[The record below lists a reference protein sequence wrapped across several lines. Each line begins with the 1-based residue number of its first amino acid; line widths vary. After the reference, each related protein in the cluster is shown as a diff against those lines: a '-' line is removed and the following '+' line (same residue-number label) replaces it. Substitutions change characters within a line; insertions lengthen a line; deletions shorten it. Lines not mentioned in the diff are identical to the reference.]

1 MNKKRREE
9 KEKQN
14 LFFYFT
20 EKIRMFAFNEVGWS
34 RRRGMGN
41 AERQSFSGGMLDDL
55 LFGSGASLNY
65 ETCTTTFVDRLLLSA
80 TSADHRN
87 RILEL
92 IKLQIA
98 ITSINS
104 KILH

>member
-1 MNKKRREE
+1 MKLDGR
-9 KEKQN
+9 
-14 LFFYFT
+14 
-20 EKIRMFAFNEVGWS
+20 VGEAWETQ
-34 RRRGMGN
+34 RGN
-41 AERQSFSGGMLDDL
+41 PSPGGMLDDL
-55 LFGSGASLNY
+55 LFRSGASLNY

-80 TSADHRN
+80 ASADHRN